1 MATTFLATVIGW
13 YMVLFGLLVLVRT
26 DYVKSAAAEILAQR
40 GLFFLLAV
48 ISMILGLLM
57 VTSHNVWVMGWPVAV
72 TIICWLV
79 FISGVLRL
87 FLPDVQKMGKLFL
100 HDPMRL
106 KITAVVFLIY
116 GGYLLF
122 HVYRMHF

>member
-1 MATTFLATVIGW
+1 MATIFLATVIGW
-13 YMVLFGLLVLVRT
+13 YMVLFGFLVLART
-26 DYVKSAAAEILAQR
+26 DYVKFAVAEILEQR

-48 ISMILGLLM
+48 ITMILGLLM
-57 VTSHNVWVMGWPVAV
+57 VASHNSWVMGWPVAV
-72 TIICWLV
+72 TVICWLV

-87 FLPDVQKMGKLFL
+87 FLPDVHEMGKWFL
-100 HDPMRL
+100 HDPIRL

-122 HVYRMHF
+122 HVYFN